1 MKKIALSDIRKSS
14 QLQPSHRFGPV
25 FEYGDTTL
33 GADVEME
40 NLDDV
45 RDMAGEAGR
54 NLTDEEIVANILA
67 QSSDEENDAVS
78 SDDSWSKMHA
88 TSRLSPTEGG
98 SDDDNSASSSGP
110 GSPTIQMDAPIS
122 PPPQDDVEMSGS
134 SSSGN
139 RKPFKKIK
147 NNCAYS
153 FL

>member
-98 SDDDNSASSSGP
+98 SGDNSASSSDE
-110 GSPTIQMDAPIS
+110 GSPRMQMDAPIS

-134 SSSGN
+134 SSSSGKEN
-139 RKPFKKIK
+139 
-147 NNCAYS
+147 
-153 FL
+153 L

>member
-33 GADVEME
+33 GGDVEME

-98 SDDDNSASSSGP
+98 SGDNSASSSDE
-110 GSPTIQMDAPIS
+110 GSPRMQMDAPIS

-134 SSSGN
+134 SSSSGKA
-139 RKPFKKIK
+139 KPLKKLKITIHTH
-147 NNCAYS
+147 
-153 FL
+153 F